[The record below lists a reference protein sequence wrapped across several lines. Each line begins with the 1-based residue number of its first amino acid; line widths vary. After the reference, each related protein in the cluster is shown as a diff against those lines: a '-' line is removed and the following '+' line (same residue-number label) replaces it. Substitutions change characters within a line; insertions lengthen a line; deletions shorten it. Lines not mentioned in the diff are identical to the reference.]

1 MKQKTIQPMILPVL
15 LIAGVA
21 CTTKPAEHTSGET
34 EVETEA
40 TVATSKIVGKEI
52 TYATDTTT
60 MKGYIAYDEGIE
72 GKRPGILVVHE
83 WWGHNAYARKR
94 AEMLA
99 ELGYVTLA
107 VDMYGEGQTASHPDD
122 AGKFAMSVMSN
133 IEAGKARFVRAMEEL
148 KSHPQVDSARIGAI
162 GYCFGGS
169 VALSMANM
177 GLDLDAVAAFHS
189 GVKLPAMPEAGKLK
203 AKVLVCNGAEDSFV
217 PPESVE
223 AFKKAMDHV
232 QADYQY
238 IAYEGAVHSFTSP
251 DADSLGKQFNLP
263 LAYNA
268 EADQQSWEAMK
279 SLFESVFE

>member
-1 MKQKTIQPMILPVL
+1 MKKNTPKPL
-15 LIAGVA
+15 LIVFLLAGFA
-21 CTTKPAEHTSGET
+21 CTNKPAENAQEESETSAPG
-34 EVETEA
+34 A
-40 TVATSKIVGKEI
+40 DIVTAQVTGNEI
-52 TYATDTTT
+52 TYTTDGTT
-60 MKGYIAYDEGIE
+60 MKGYLAYDASKDT
-72 GKRPGILVVHE
+72 KRPGILVVHE
-83 WWGHNAYARKR
+83 WWGHNDYARKR

-99 ELGYVTLA
+99 ELGYVALA

-133 IEAGKARFVRAMEEL
+133 IEEGKTRFVQAMKEL
-148 KSHPQVDSARIGAI
+148 KAHPSVDSTKIGAI

-189 GVKLPAMPEAGKLK
+189 GVELPAMPGTGELK
-203 AKVLVCNGAEDSFV
+203 AKVLVCNGAQDSFV
-217 PPESVE
+217 SPGSVE
-223 AFKKAMDHV
+223 AFKAAMDSIE
-232 QADYQY
+232 ADYQY

-268 EADQQSWEAMK
+268 EADRKSWEEMK
-279 SLFESVFE
+279 SLFSSVFE